1 MSVKK
6 GLFFSKIVAVIIF
19 SYATVCR
26 SSVCVRVRVSPAPPG
41 VAEDIRRCDTAR
53 LTLTA
58 LQLHGS
64 DFLGRASLARR
75 GCVCAK
81 WACAGWLRGA
91 CICSLAPE
99 VLGSSP
105 RMRHRRGRHGCPPV
119 KEELRS
125 ARPHPFSIPAAA
137 ALRQETSVFVLSIS

>member
-1 MSVKK
+1 M
-6 GLFFSKIVAVIIF
+6 
-19 SYATVCR
+19 
-26 SSVCVRVRVSPAPPG
+26 RVRVSLAPPG
-41 VAEDIRRCDTAR
+41 VEEDIRRCDTAR
-53 LTLTA
+53 LSLTV

-105 RMRHRRGRHGCPPV
+105 RMRHSRGRHGCPPV

-125 ARPHPFSIPAAA
+125 ARMHLFSIPAAA
-137 ALRQETSVFVLSIS
+137 APRQETFIFVLSIS